1 MKKLL
6 TILLAV
12 CLALS
17 LLPASA
23 LAADV
28 IASGVGRDGLSWSYT
43 RDGVLTVT
51 GRGPMRSYQKS
62 DITMDSNIDQRV
74 PAPWVRYASE
84 IKSVVLG
91 EGITEVGDYTFIDCR
106 EIKSVQLPST
116 LRRVGTAAFS
126 GTALESLRL
135 PDGLQRID
143 ASAFAAANFQSL
155 IIPASV
161 SVIGA
166 NAFDGCDRMNVLWIL
181 APLRTIEANTFRAC
195 YGLRDVFLSGGI
207 GTIDHNAFQH
217 DSIIL
222 DVYYGGSREQFIT
235 MVQNISSEL
244 TSGAIR
250 FHYNFALNPD
260 VSFADVPAGEWYANS
275 VLWAAQ
281 RGITTGTEP
290 GRFSPSTVCTRAQMV
305 TFLWRA
311 MGSAEPFFPNE
322 NPFTDVSPEDYYYKA
337 VLWARERSIA
347 KGTSAATF
355 SPNSIV
361 TRAETVTFLSR
372 VASDLPSIRT
382 SSFTDVPR
390 DAYYHEAVLWAENDG
405 ITTGVAPGV
414 FGPNLSCTR
423 AEIVTFLNRAKMV
436 LTSK

>member
-6 TILLAV
+6 SLLLV
-12 CLALS
+12 LCLALS

-28 IASGVGRDGLSWSYT
+28 IASGVGRDGLQWSYT
-43 RDGVLTVT
+43 RDGVLTVS

-74 PAPWVRYASE
+74 PTPWVRYASE
-84 IKSVVLG
+84 IRAVVIG
-91 EGITEVGDYTFIDCR
+91 EGVTEVGDYTFIDCR
-106 EIKSVQLPST
+106 ELKSVQLPGT
-116 LRRVGTAAFS
+116 LRRVGAYAFS
-126 GTALESLRL
+126 DASLESLQL
-135 PDGLQRID
+135 PDGLQRIGPF
-143 ASAFAAANFQSL
+143 AFGDTNIQSL

-161 SVIGA
+161 TELGA
-166 NAFDGCDRMNVLWIL
+166 HAFDGCDRMNVLWIL
-181 APLRTIEANTFRAC
+181 APLRVIEANTFRAC

-207 GTIDHNAFQH
+207 GMIDHNAFQH

-222 DVYYGGSREQFIT
+222 DIYYGGSREQFIA

-260 VSFADVPAGEWYANS
+260 VSFADVPAGEWYADS

-290 GRFSPSTVCTRAQMV
+290 GRFSPGAVCTRAQMV

-322 NPFTDVSPEDYYYKA
+322 NPFTDVSPADYYYKA

-347 KGTSAATF
+347 KGTSETTF
-355 SPNSIV
+355 SPNSTV

-372 VASDLPSIRT
+372 AADDLPSIRT
-382 SSFTDVPR
+382 SSYTDVPR

-405 ITTGVAPGV
+405 VTTGVAPGV
-414 FGPNLSCTR
+414 FGPDLPCTR